1 MAEYIER
8 EAFLKAEREQYCEDC
23 SRRKNSKGKMVYAI
37 GDAPCRACSIGD
49 ILDDVEGFPAADVV
63 ERKQGKWIENKE
75 ESEKHIEPIFIC
87 SACENMEAWGY
98 IEKNTYNFCPH
109 CGADMSEAEDED
121 DSN

>member
-1 MAEYIER
+1 MSEYSVKLKVYGKGEHICKKCFHYAVCTYQRSNNPIIE
-8 EAFLKAEREQYCEDC
+8 C
-23 SRRKNSKGKMVYAI
+23 SH
-37 GDAPCRACSIGD
+37 
-49 ILDDVEGFPAADVV
+49 FVV
-63 ERKQGKWIENKE
+63 ERKHGKWIENKE

-121 DSN
+121 D